1 MAEQKNG
8 STTVTTIA
16 FRASYPNLFKPR
28 KNDLNGK
35 DEYSV
40 VALFPK
46 GADLSAIKKAIIAA
60 GVKKFGADQ
69 KKWPKPFKTP
79 LRDQAERGKE
89 DEETGKIVMPDGY
102 EAGAFFLNLKSTVA
116 PGVVDA
122 QLQAIIDESE
132 IYPGVWLRA
141 NINAFAYDQKGN
153 RGVSFGLNHIQKVKD
168 GESFAGGRGRAQ
180 DAFSAIESEDGES
193 AESSDSMFT

>member
-1 MAEQKNG
+1 M

-28 KNDLNGK
+28 KNELNGK

-46 GADLSAIKKAIIAA
+46 GADLSGLKKAIQAA
-60 GVKKFGADQ
+60 AEKKWGKDQ
-69 KKWPKPFKTP
+69 KKWPKPLKTP

-89 DEETGKIVMPDGY
+89 DDDTGKTVYPDGY
-102 EAGAFFLNLKSTVA
+102 EPGAFFLNLKSTVA
-116 PGVVDA
+116 PGVVDG
-122 QLQAIIDESE
+122 QLQPIIDESE

-153 RGVSFGLNHIQKVKD
+153 RGISFGLNHIQKVKD
-168 GESFAGGRGRAQ
+168 GESLGGGRGRAQ
-180 DAFSAIESEDGES
+180 DAFSAVEAEASTEEAAS
-193 AESSDSMFT
+193 ADSMFT